1 MESIAPDQNKSKLK
15 RGEVRGDGMVFAFV
29 KRGKEVWKT
38 PEDFE
43 VYLEKSREA
52 VRKYDA
58 ANQEKRIA
66 ARKVRYDANPEKNRE
81 AARKYR
87 ADNPEKTLERS
98 RAGHEKFRE
107 RERAQ
112 ARQWNKNNPEK
123 HKANFKRWR
132 EKNPEKAKEHAR
144 NWARANREK
153 LNEWRRDRHASDPK
167 WAMAMR
173 CRSRLGYALH
183 SKGFK
188 KESKT
193 ADMLGCSWEQLC
205 AHLETFFTDEINW
218 DTRDKWHVDHII
230 PLASAKTMDE
240 LKELAKWTN
249 LQPLLGPDNL
259 AKSDKMPD
267 ELK

>member
-1 MESIAPDQNKSKLK
+1 MI
-15 RGEVRGDGMVFAFV
+15 FAFV

-58 ANQEKRIA
+58 ANQDKRIA

-112 ARQWNKNNPEK
+112 ANQWNKNNPEK
-123 HKANFKRWR
+123 HRDNFNRWKAENAERMR
-132 EKNPEKAKEHAR
+132 EHNR
-144 NWARANREK
+144 NWARNNRGKINAQRREK
-153 LNEWRRDRHASDPK
+153 HATDPK
-167 WAMAMR
+167 FAMAMR
-173 CRSRLGYALH
+173 CRSRLGSALKA
-183 SKGFK
+183 KGFK
-188 KESKT
+188 KGSKT
-193 ADMLGCSWEQLC
+193 ADMIGCTWEQLC
-205 AHLETFFTDEINW
+205 AHLETFFTDSINW
-218 DTRDKWHVDHII
+218 DTRSTWHIDHII
-230 PLASAKTMDE
+230 PLASAKTMEE
-240 LKELAKWTN
+240 LMELAKWTN
-249 LQPLLGPDNL
+249 LQPLFGPDNF
-259 AKSDKMPD
+259 AKGDKMPH